1 MEVELRR
8 SASENVN
15 LLLLSFLFIWPSAF
29 RNMALLCWSHGN
41 QIRSRFSVWTVKRS
55 LRASDSPWVESISQ
69 CCPDLSTGVSC
80 VCADTGHWPS
90 SVLPLLKSIRS
101 QYQSIRISEYRASLN
116 YQLKPSLHLRDRSNS
131 TKEFSSDLIDMNQLG
146 KQRGHYQSCIQEF
159 TKNCLAILSF
169 LSFFP
174 ILFVAPFNPTPPR
187 RVAADHIVDKH
198 GRRMFARCGF
208 QRENIQSVCHP
219 FRQNPKLQNNC
230 CKGLGVAGGLS
241 LSDWNKEK
249 TEISQILLPRQLLD
263 IWRHLL
269 IERTGGMF

>member
-15 LLLLSFLFIWPSAF
+15 LLLLLFLFIWPSAF

-55 LRASDSPWVESISQ
+55 LRASDSLWVESISQ

-90 SVLPLLKSIRS
+90 SVVYLSFLKSIRVS
-101 QYQSIRISEYRASLN
+101 VSEYRASLN
-116 YQLKPSLHLRDRSNS
+116 YQLKPSLRDRSNS

-146 KQRGHYQSCIQEF
+146 KQRGHYQNYIQEF
-159 TKNCLAILSF
+159 TKNCLASLSF
-169 LSFFP
+169 LSLFP
-174 ILFVAPFNPTPPR
+174 FCLLLHLIRHHLVVWQPTTLLTNTDGGCLL
-187 RVAADHIVDKH
+187 VAASNVKTFKVFATNFGKTQNCKIIVSRGWVWRSGDCFCQIEIK
-198 GRRMFARCGF
+198 RRQKIG
-208 QRENIQSVCHP
+208 
-219 FRQNPKLQNNC
+219 
-230 CKGLGVAGGLS
+230 
-241 LSDWNKEK
+241 
-249 TEISQILLPRQLLD
+249 QILLPKQLLD

-269 IERTGGMF
+269 GACISFH